1 MPSEDPTQSPVPS
14 GALAG
19 VKVLDFG
26 WAIVG
31 SLTGKFLAD
40 HGAEVIRV
48 ESASRPD
55 MTRVDRRYSKSSLSS
70 LDDKPWFAHLNT
82 SKHSLSLDLK
92 NPRSREVLDRLIA
105 WADVVNENFTPG
117 TLQRLGLDYDYMTTI
132 NPDIIFIS
140 GSLFGQT
147 GPLAAEWGIDGT
159 GAAISGRLNLTGWPD
174 RIPITPSSGIYGDY
188 VVPLMNATA
197 VVAALAHR
205 EKTGLGQYMEAS
217 MFEVTAQQI
226 TPAVLDWQSNGRL
239 EGRTGNRVANAS
251 PHGVFPCTGEDRWC
265 AIAVFSNQEWT
276 DFVAALGDPEWAA
289 DSRFATL
296 EARKANEDELERLV
310 AEWTSTRDP
319 HEVMTYLQER
329 GVRAAAVQGPE
340 DIIDKDPQLRERGFL
355 QTVDHAVLGPFGHQT
370 PPFKLSATPAQL
382 RPAPNIGEHNEYIC
396 TELLGLS
403 DPEYIELLLEDVF
416 R

>member
-1 MPSEDPTQSPVPS
+1 MPSEAPTQPPAPK

-55 MTRVDRRYSKSSLSS
+55 MTRVDRRYSKSSQSN
-70 LDDKPWFAHLNT
+70 LDDKPWFAHFNT
-82 SKHSLSLDLK
+82 SKYSLSLDLK
-92 NPRSREVLDRLIA
+92 NPRSRDVLDRLIA

-147 GPLAAEWGIDGT
+147 GPLAEEWGIDGT

-174 RIPITPSSGIYGDY
+174 RTPVTPSSGIYGDY
-188 VVPLMNATA
+188 IVPLMNATA

-217 MFEVTAQQI
+217 MFEVTAQEI

-251 PHGVFPCTGEDRWC
+251 PHGVFPCSGEDRWC
-265 AIAVFSNQEWT
+265 AIAVFSDQEWA
-276 DFVAALGDPEWAA
+276 DFVAALGKPDWAA

-310 AEWTSTRDP
+310 AEWTSARDP
-319 HEVMTYLQER
+319 HEVMRYLQQY
-329 GVRAAAVQGPE
+329 GVRASAVQGPA
-340 DIIDKDPQLRERGFL
+340 DIIDNDPQLRERGFL
-355 QTVDHAVLGPFGHQT
+355 QTVEHSVLGPFGHQV
-370 PPFKLSATPAQL
+370 PPFRLSATPAQL
-382 RPAPNIGEHNEYIC
+382 RPAPNMGEHNEYIC
-396 TELLGLS
+396 TELLGVS
-403 DPEYIELLLEDVF
+403 DSEYIDLLLEDVF